1 MKMRMDIE
9 NLLRWA
15 FVHELGKGGGVEGI
29 ANVNS
34 AWRTICELGVRV
46 DMGSTGVGYHDA
58 DNFMLEQG
66 EPHRD
71 ATLIG
76 EAVRDLAGAAIIGF
90 EAWDAF
96 ADVPELAEPLAGI
109 PGRVA
114 ERLRLMPDDSRRQL
128 PVSIVVSAAMTGKAP
143 DWRWPERPR
152 AQMIMRGGK
161 PAWFVRRE
169 LTDGFGRVSTVEV
182 DGYNPKRQRPVP
194 GAYRKYQVEPD
205 AYGVALSRMDWQVWV
220 MALGLLVEQMAGA
233 LADYEAVPALHSPTP
248 WVDGDAEA
256 RPVRILELLAK

>member
-15 FVHELGKGGGVEGI
+15 FVHELGKGGGIEGI

-46 DMGSTGVGYHDA
+46 DRGSTGGGWHDA
-58 DNFMLEQG
+58 DNFMIEQG

-71 ATLIG
+71 AKLIG
-76 EAVRDLAGAAIIGF
+76 EAVRDLAGVEIDGF
-90 EAWDAF
+90 DDWDAF

-114 ERLRLMPDDSRRQL
+114 DRLRLMPVDSRRQL

-152 AQMIMRGGK
+152 AQMITRGGK

-169 LTDGFGRVSTVEV
+169 FTDAFGRVSTVEV
-182 DGYNPKRQRPVP
+182 EGRNPRTKQPMP
-194 GAYRKYQVEPD
+194 GAYRKHRVEPD

-220 MALGLLVEQMAGA
+220 MSLGLLVEQLAGA

-248 WVDGDAEA
+248 WVDGDVSA
-256 RPVRILELLAK
+256 RPLRILESVAR